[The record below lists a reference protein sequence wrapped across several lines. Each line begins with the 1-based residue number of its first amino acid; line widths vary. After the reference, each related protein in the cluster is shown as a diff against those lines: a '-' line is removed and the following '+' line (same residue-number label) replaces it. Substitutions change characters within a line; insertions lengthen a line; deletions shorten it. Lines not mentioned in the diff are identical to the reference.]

1 MSGKDG
7 SSSIKDLSNNNQSVS
22 SANNFALYSDDQ
34 WYSFGNDYTSN
45 DFNQFTNLTLD
56 LVEYYVFSGNGQFR
70 TWDNDNFKW
79 VTDPTKQL
87 NLTQAAQINDHQQIL
102 GGTGF
107 STMQFRVLIKLILQ
121 MGISV
126 NLELMSLPINHL

>member
-1 MSGKDG
+1 M
-7 SSSIKDLSNNNQSVS
+7 S

-87 NLTQAAQINDHQQIL
+87 NLTQAAQIMIINKSSVVLDL
-102 GGTGF
+102 APCN
-107 STMQFRVLIKLILQ
+107 SRVLIKLILQ